1 MKLAL
6 GTVQFGLPY
15 GVANKTGQVEP
26 GAITTVLKHARLA
39 GIDTL
44 DTAIVYGESEQRLG
58 EVGVDGWRIVSKLPE
73 CPDACTDV
81 AAWVKGQVQGSLSRL
96 KVRRL
101 AGVLL
106 HRPGQ
111 LLESKGEA
119 LWAALLNLKKDGI
132 LDKIGFSIYEP
143 GELDVLWPDFHPD
156 LVQAPYNVFD
166 QRLATSG
173 WLQRMN
179 REGVEVHVR
188 SVFLQG
194 LLLMS
199 EYDRPKKFARWST
212 LWAVWDAWLHEQ
224 GLSALQGCLG
234 FVMADPNISRVVVG
248 VDSLH
253 QLEEILSSTAV
264 GITQLPKYPGSNDP
278 DLINPSRWN
287 SL

>member
-1 MKLAL
+1 
-6 GTVQFGLPY
+6 
-15 GVANKTGQVEP
+15 
-26 GAITTVLKHARLA
+26 LKRARLA

-58 EVGVDGWRIVSKLPE
+58 EAGVGGWRIVTKLPE
-73 CPDACTDV
+73 CPDACSDV
-81 AAWVKGQVQGSLSRL
+81 AAWVNDQVRGSLSRL
-96 KVRRL
+96 NVTHL
-101 AGVLL
+101 AGILL
-106 HRPGQ
+106 HRPNQ
-111 LLESKGEA
+111 LLGSKGKA
-119 LWAALLNLKKDGI
+119 LWAALLELKKEGI
-132 LDKIGFSIYEP
+132 VDKAGFSIYEP

-156 LVQAPYNVFD
+156 LVQAPYNVLD
-166 QRLATSG
+166 RRLVTSG

-199 EYDRPKKFARWST
+199 ENDRPEKFARWSR
-212 LWAVWDAWLHEQ
+212 LWATWDAWLHEQ

-234 FVMADPNISRVVVG
+234 FAMAEPNISRVIVG
-248 VDSLH
+248 IDNVH
-253 QLEEILSSTAV
+253 QLEEIVSIAETR
-264 GITQLPKYPGSNDP
+264 ITQCPEILESCDL

>member
-26 GAITTVLKHARLA
+26 GTVAAILSHARLA

-44 DTAIVYGESEQRLG
+44 DTAIDYGESEQCLG
-58 EVGVDGWRIVSKLPE
+58 EAGVDGWRIVSKLPA
-73 CPDACTDV
+73 CPDACNDV
-81 AAWVKGQVQGSLSRL
+81 AGWVTGQVQGSLSRL
-96 KVRRL
+96 RVTRL
-101 AGVLL
+101 AGILL

-111 LLESKGEA
+111 LLESKGRA
-119 LWAALLNLKKDGI
+119 LWSALLDLKKDGI
-132 LDKIGFSIYEP
+132 VEKAGYSIYEP
-143 GELDVLWPDFHPD
+143 GELDVLWPEFPPD
-156 LVQAPYNVFD
+156 LVQAPYNVLD
-166 QRLATSG
+166 RRLRTSG

-199 EYDRPKKFARWST
+199 ERDRPQKFARWSR
-212 LWAVWDAWLHEQ
+212 LWAAWDAWLHEQ
-224 GLSALQGCLG
+224 GLSPLQACLG
-234 FVMADPNISRVVVG
+234 FAMADPNIGRVIVG
-248 VDSLH
+248 VDGVH
-253 QLEEILSSTAV
+253 QLEAILSCAETRIA
-264 GITQLPKYPGSNDP
+264 QCPEMPGSNDP
-278 DLINPSRWN
+278 DLINPSCWN

>member
-15 GVANKTGQVEP
+15 GVANTTGQVEP
-26 GAITTVLKHARLA
+26 GAVAAVLKHARLA

-73 CPDACTDV
+73 CPDACNDV
-81 AAWVKGQVQGSLSRL
+81 AAWVKDQVQGSLSRL
-96 KVRRL
+96 KVTRL
-101 AGVLL
+101 AGILL
-106 HRPGQ
+106 HRPNQ
-111 LLESKGEA
+111 LLEPKGKA
-119 LWAALLNLKKDGI
+119 LWAALLDLKKDGI
-132 LDKIGFSIYEP
+132 VDKAGFSIYEP
-143 GELDVLWPDFHPD
+143 RELDALWPDFHPD
-156 LVQAPYNVFD
+156 LVQAPYNVLD
-166 QRLATSG
+166 RRLVTSG
-173 WLQRMN
+173 WLQRMS

-199 EYDRPKKFARWST
+199 EHDRPKKFARWSR
-212 LWAVWDAWLHEQ
+212 LWAAWDAWLHEQ

-234 FVMADPNISRVVVG
+234 FAMADPNISKVIVG
-248 VDSLH
+248 VDSVH
-253 QLEEILSSTAV
+253 QLDAIVSFAETRISQCPEILDSPD
-264 GITQLPKYPGSNDP
+264 L

>member
-15 GVANKTGQVEP
+15 GVANTTGQVEP
-26 GAITTVLKHARLA
+26 GAVAAVLRHARLA

-44 DTAIVYGESEQRLG
+44 DTAINYGESEQRLG
-58 EVGVDGWRIVSKLPE
+58 EAGVDGWKIVSKLPE
-73 CPDACTDV
+73 CPDACNDV
-81 AAWVKGQVQGSLSRL
+81 AAWVEGQVHDSLSRL
-96 KVRRL
+96 KVTRL
-101 AGVLL
+101 AGILL
-106 HRPGQ
+106 HRPNQ
-111 LLESKGEA
+111 LLGSKGNA
-119 LWAALLNLKKDGI
+119 LWAALLDLKKDGI
-132 LDKIGFSIYEP
+132 VDKAGYSIYEP
-143 GELDVLWPDFHPD
+143 GELDALWPDFHPD
-156 LVQAPYNVFD
+156 LVQAPYNVLD
-166 QRLATSG
+166 RRLVTSG

-199 EYDRPKKFARWST
+199 ERDRPKKFARWSR
-212 LWAVWDAWLHEQ
+212 LWAAWDAWLHEQ

-234 FVMADPNISRVVVG
+234 FAMADPNISRVIVG
-248 VDSLH
+248 VDSVH
-253 QLEEILSSTAV
+253 QLDAIVSFAETRISQCPEILDSPD
-264 GITQLPKYPGSNDP
+264 L

>member
-15 GVANKTGQVEP
+15 GVANTTGQVEP
-26 GAITTVLKHARLA
+26 GAVAAVLNHARQA

-44 DTAIVYGESEQRLG
+44 DTAIAYGESEQCLG
-58 EVGVDGWRIVSKLPE
+58 KVGVDGWRIVSKLPE
-73 CPDACTDV
+73 CPDTCTDT
-81 AAWVKGQVQGSLSRL
+81 ATWVKDQVQGSLSRL
-96 KVRRL
+96 KRRRL

-106 HRPGQ
+106 HRPDQ
-111 LLESKGEA
+111 LHGSKGKS
-119 LWAALLNLKKDGI
+119 LWSALLNLKYDGVI
-132 LDKIGFSIYEP
+132 DKIGFSIYEP
-143 GELDVLWPDFHPD
+143 GELDLLWPDFHPD

-199 EYDRPKKFARWST
+199 EKNRPRKFARWST
-212 LWAVWDAWLHEQ
+212 LWAAWDDWLHQQ
-224 GLSALQGCLG
+224 GLGALQGCLG
-234 FVMADPNISRVVVG
+234 FVMADPNISRVIVG
-248 VDSLH
+248 VDSVH
-253 QLEEILSSTAV
+253 QLEAILSSAGTR
-264 GITQLPKYPGSNDP
+264 ITQCPEKLDTHDL